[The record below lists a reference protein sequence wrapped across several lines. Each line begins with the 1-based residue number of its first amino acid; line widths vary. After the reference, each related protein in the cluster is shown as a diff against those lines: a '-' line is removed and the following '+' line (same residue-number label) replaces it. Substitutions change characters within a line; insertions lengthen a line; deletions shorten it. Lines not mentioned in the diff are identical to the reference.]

1 MTIHFEREGAVAIL
15 TIDRPKLHNALD
27 FETSDALVD
36 AWIRFRDDDDLR
48 VAILT
53 GAGERAFCSGAD
65 LRSVGDFYKTL
76 TSAQRLRR
84 SEQVPGL
91 GGITKNLAIDKPIIA
106 AVNGYC
112 LAGGLEI
119 ALACDQRIAS
129 ENATFG
135 LPEVTHGI
143 IPAAGGT
150 QRLPRLIG
158 PERALDLILTGRR
171 IDAREAERIGLVTR
185 VVPLSDLRDEAL
197 SVAGVIAK
205 NGPLAVRAAKAAVWR
220 GLDVSLEEG
229 LRLEQLLAE
238 PVRQSEDAQEG
249 PRAFLEKRKPEFKGR

>member
-1 MTIHFEREGAVAIL
+1 VTIRFEREGSVALL

-27 FETSDALVD
+27 FETSDALAD
-36 AWIRFRDDDDLR
+36 AWLRFRDDEDLR

-53 GAGERAFCSGAD
+53 GAGDRAFCAGAD
-65 LRSVGDFYKTL
+65 LRGVGDFYKKL
-76 TSAQRLRR
+76 TPEQRLRR

-91 GGITKNLAIDKPIIA
+91 GGITRNLAIDKPIIA

-119 ALACDQRIAS
+119 ALACDLRIAAES
-129 ENATFG
+129 ASFG
-135 LPEVTHGI
+135 LPELTRGI
-143 IPAAGGT
+143 LPGAGGT
-150 QRLPRLIG
+150 QRLPRLVG

-171 IDAREAERIGLVTR
+171 IDAREAERIGLVSR
-185 VVPLSDLRDEAL
+185 VVPLAGLRREAMA
-197 SVAGVIAK
+197 VADAIAE

-220 GLDVSLEEG
+220 GLDLPLEDA